1 MIKVALIGAAGYTA
15 KEFLELITRHQ
26 YLELDSIVSDSLTEG
41 TTINSIWPRLSNR
54 IEKKVQKK
62 LSNKVDVAVLAKS
75 TIESQKYAVDLLD
88 QGIRVVDLSAAFRLK
103 DVRIYEKTYG
113 EAHRAKDLLVDAV
126 YGMPEIHR
134 INIREANLIANPG
147 CYATSVILGS
157 YPLVLHKIINT
168 KNINVSAYSGIS
180 GAGIR
185 DSDPSYL
192 FVERNENITPY
203 KILVHRHVSE
213 INQELSSASGSQI
226 SIAFVPHLAPLSQG
240 ISSTIFLEPNH
251 LSNKIT
257 ATKIHQLYEKFYAN
271 EPFVRVLPL
280 EQIPS
285 ISNVVST
292 NYCDIGI
299 FYSNELGKIVI
310 SSVLDN
316 MVKGAVGQAI
326 QNINIMFGLEEKTG
340 L

>member
-15 KEFLELITRHQ
+15 KEFLELVTRHQ
-26 YLELDSIVSDSLTEG
+26 YLELDSIVSDSLAEG

-62 LSNKVDVAVLAKS
+62 LNNKVDVAVLAKS
-75 TIESQKYAVDLLD
+75 TSESQKYAVDLLA

-103 DVRIYEKTYG
+103 DVSIYEKTYG
-113 EAHRAKDLLVDAV
+113 EIHKAKDLLAGAV

-157 YPLVLHKIINT
+157 YPLFLHKIVNT
-168 KNINVSAYSGIS
+168 KNVNVSAYSGIS
-180 GAGIR
+180 GAGMR
-185 DSDPSYL
+185 TNDPTYS

-203 KILVHRHVSE
+203 KILGHRHVPE
-213 INQELSSASGSQI
+213 INQELSSASESNI

-240 ISSTIFLEPNH
+240 ISSTIFLEP
-251 LSNKIT
+251 KDRDGIT
-257 ATKIHQLYEKFYAN
+257 ATKIHQMYKEFYES

-280 EQIPS
+280 DHIPS

-299 FYSNELGKIVI
+299 VYSNELGKIVI

-316 MVKGAVGQAI
+316 MVKGAVGQVI

>member
-1 MIKVALIGAAGYTA
+1 LIKVALIGAAGYTA
-15 KEFLELITRHQ
+15 KEFLELVTRHQ

-41 TTINSIWPRLSNR
+41 ITINSIWPRLSNR

-75 TIESQKYAVDLLD
+75 TLESQKYAVDLLA

-103 DVRIYEKTYG
+103 DVSIYEETYSEVHG
-113 EAHRAKDLLVDAV
+113 AKDLLVDAV

-134 INIREANLIANPG
+134 SKICKANLVANPG
-147 CYATSVILGS
+147 CYATSVILGC
-157 YPLVLHKIINT
+157 YPLFLHKIVNT
-168 KNINVSAYSGIS
+168 KNVNVSAYSGIS
-180 GAGIR
+180 GAGMR
-185 DSDPSYL
+185 NSDPAYL

-203 KILVHRHVSE
+203 KILVHRHVPE
-213 INQELSSASGSQI
+213 INQELSSASDSQI
-226 SIAFVPHLAPLSQG
+226 SIAFVPHLAPLSRG
-240 ISSTIFLEPNH
+240 ISSTIFLEPKDYNE
-251 LSNKIT
+251 IT
-257 ATKIHQLYEKFYAN
+257 ALKIHQLYEEFYAN
-271 EPFVRVLPL
+271 EPFVRVMPL
-280 EQIPS
+280 DQIPS
-285 ISNVVST
+285 ISNVLST

-316 MVKGAVGQAI
+316 MVKGAAGQVI